1 MTTGIR
7 PEELEALLAEA
18 ATIPKPE
25 DSRYT
30 IEVGSVGNCLLVII
44 SGMVLQPIPTEFS
57 NRLESIIARGAG
69 RRVIVD
75 LALCDYISSA
85 VIGTLVSFFGA
96 TTKAG
101 GQMIMVR
108 PPAKVEMVLRAVA
121 LDQFFLIVDSLQM
134 AVDFFQAQSGTR
146 PASTTTAGDAPRPSS
161 AS

>member
-1 MTTGIR
+1 MADGLD
-7 PEELEALLAEA
+7 PEELAALLAEA
-18 ATIPKPE
+18 ATIPQPV
-25 DSRYT
+25 DHRYR
-30 IEVGSVGNCLLVII
+30 IEVGSVEDCLLVIV

-69 RRVIVD
+69 QRVIID
-75 LALCDYISSA
+75 LSLCDYISSA

-96 TTKAG
+96 TTKVG

-134 AVDFFQAQSGTR
+134 AVDFFKSQHLSGKHAPINDQTR
-146 PASTTTAGDAPRPSS
+146 G
-161 AS
+161 